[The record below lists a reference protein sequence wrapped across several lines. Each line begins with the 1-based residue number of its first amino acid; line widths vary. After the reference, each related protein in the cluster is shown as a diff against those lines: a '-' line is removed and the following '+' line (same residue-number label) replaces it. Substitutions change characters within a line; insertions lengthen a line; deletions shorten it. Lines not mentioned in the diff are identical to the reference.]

1 MKQLPGLFLLIVFIL
16 LLEVI
21 IWIASGYPPL
31 RESAPVLAVFVSV
44 IGGIYLLLTVL
55 AVIAAVYLLIRHRK
69 EPAVRMPIQPQIP
82 QNTVQNDR
90 LKLAAAVLLLLAAGV
105 IGMILLR

>member
-31 RESAPVLAVFVSV
+31 RESAPVLAVFVS
-44 IGGIYLLLTVL
+44 
-55 AVIAAVYLLIRHRK
+55 AVAKADAEV
-69 EPAVRMPIQPQIP
+69 
-82 QNTVQNDR
+82 
-90 LKLAAAVLLLLAAGV
+90 
-105 IGMILLR
+105 